1 MEGLLIP
8 IIGYEVFHPKNK
20 SKLNLDYCKDILI
33 NYNIPVSIN
42 EDELSKYDPNSDY
55 YNDEC
60 TLSKSEDGTDIT
72 LNDRQKEYNDNN
84 MSLCENKCNFT
95 EYNISSKKSI
105 CMCEIKSK
113 IYTISEILNSKET
126 VSKDF
131 NTENTTTSSTSLN
144 PMKCYNALFSKYGLL
159 KNLGNYILL
168 LIILIFVSSGIL
180 FYKVGY
186 VMLCNDISQIL
197 NMKGQNNNGKFNIYK
212 YDKKEK
218 KSKIKSSPKKSKSS
232 KSKSSKPNPKKRKS
246 KKKVVDQN
254 EFINTGSHNHKSVSK
269 LKFIHT
275 KKSHKMGFSNPMI
288 GKSQIIIKDIQYNDY
303 EKNTFTYKEALE
315 NDKRSFMEYYKSLIK
330 TKHPLIFSLIP
341 IKDYNSMITK
351 VDILLISFG
360 VLYATNALFF
370 SEKTIHQIYEDKG
383 AYNIGFFLP
392 QTILAFLIG
401 HIIVIILKYIFL
413 SERNIMEIKKQETK
427 DNAADMVDK
436 VKRCLIIKYIIFYV
450 AGSLFLILFW
460 YYLSSFGA
468 VYQNSQV
475 FLIINTFLSSFIS
488 IIYPFFINVF
498 PAVIRVFS
506 LGNKNREIFYKISKI
521 IQII

>member
-1 MEGLLIP
+1 
-8 IIGYEVFHPKNK
+8 
-20 SKLNLDYCKDILI
+20 
-33 NYNIPVSIN
+33 
-42 EDELSKYDPNSDY
+42 
-55 YNDEC
+55 
-60 TLSKSEDGTDIT
+60 
-72 LNDRQKEYNDNN
+72 
-84 MSLCENKCNFT
+84 
-95 EYNISSKKSI
+95 
-105 CMCEIKSK
+105 
-113 IYTISEILNSKET
+113 
-126 VSKDF
+126 
-131 NTENTTTSSTSLN
+131 
-144 PMKCYNALFSKYGLL
+144 
-159 KNLGNYILL
+159 
-168 LIILIFVSSGIL
+168 
-180 FYKVGY
+180 
-186 VMLCNDISQIL
+186 
-197 NMKGQNNNGKFNIYK
+197 
-212 YDKKEK
+212 
-218 KSKIKSSPKKSKSS
+218 
-232 KSKSSKPNPKKRKS
+232 
-246 KKKVVDQN
+246 
-254 EFINTGSHNHKSVSK
+254 
-269 LKFIHT
+269 
-275 KKSHKMGFSNPMI
+275 MGFSNPMI